1 MDSLSRIFAQ
11 GAQRQAQELSWNDF
25 EGDFSE
31 TTFIDRI
38 TSAAMLKG
46 TFSKIA
52 PDW

>member
-1 MDSLSRIFAQ
+1 MDPVSRIFAL
-11 GAQRQAQELSWNDF
+11 GAQRQAQDLSWNDF

-31 TTFIDRI
+31 TTFIDKV